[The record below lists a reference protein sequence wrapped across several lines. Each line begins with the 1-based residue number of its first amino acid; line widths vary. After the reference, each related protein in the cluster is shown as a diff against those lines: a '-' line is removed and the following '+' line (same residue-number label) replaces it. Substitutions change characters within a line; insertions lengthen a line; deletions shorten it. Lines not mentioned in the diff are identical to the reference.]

1 MQNSIDVKAVLLI
14 FQHVITNG
22 EQQGEKYHYEEL
34 FAWTDF
40 DGYTCYLSD
49 GKVTV
54 TVFFHNKYD
63 IDFETE
69 ADLSKFEKNIKRFA
83 MKVGS

>member
-1 MQNSIDVKAVLLI
+1 MQNSIDIKAVLLI
-14 FQHVITNG
+14 FQHVISNG
-22 EQQGEKYHYEEL
+22 EQTNEKYQYEGL

-54 TVFFHNKYD
+54 SVFFHNKYD
-63 IDFETE
+63 IEFETE
-69 ADLSKFEKNIKRFA
+69 SDLSKFEKNIKKFV
-83 MKVGS
+83 MKVGG